1 MSTLLERRKKKAFV
15 THLKMADISIIILYL
30 IYSLFTPNS
39 SGHHLAE
46 CSKLLTLKSY
56 TEEPYVQKNCPSSL
70 RNVRNDEYTDVFKE
84 SAVQTHL

>member
-1 MSTLLERRKKKAFV
+1 MSTLLECRKKKAFV

-30 IYSLFTPNS
+30 IYRYSLFTPNS

-70 RNVRNDEYTDVFKE
+70 RNVSNNEYTDVF
-84 SAVQTHL
+84 